1 MVLAK
6 KLNLAHGTLRQSQ
19 AAFRFCQCKFAREC
33 HLSSPWMGGDFICIV
48 PVVHPCEHDS
58 PAILSRN
65 IGPGLGRVEI
75 SAEVYPQCPVRGSVI
90 NKFVAIEVAN
100 EVLRRGTLRGA
111 AIANAH
117 YNDPFLPALGIS
129 KREEVGALPI
139 TNIRRAR
146 RSEFTRQVPRLQ
158 IGRRIKTNAML
169 FSHGYDHDPTR
180 SRRIP
185 ENHGI
190 AKFSLMDIEN
200 WILGIFR

>member
-6 KLNLAHGTLRQSQ
+6 RLNLAHGTLRQSQ
-19 AAFRFCQCKFAREC
+19 AVFRFCQCKFAREC

-100 EVLRRGTLRGA
+100 EVLRRGTLSGT
-111 AIANAH
+111 AIADPH
-117 YNDPFLPALGIS
+117 YQDPLLPSFSVLNWD
-129 KREEVGALPI
+129 EVRTLPI
-139 TNIRRAR
+139 GHVRCAR
-146 RSEFTRQVPRLQ
+146 GSKFARQIPCLQ

-169 FSHGYDHDPTR
+169 FSHGYDHDPT
-180 SRRIP
+180 
-185 ENHGI
+185 
-190 AKFSLMDIEN
+190 
-200 WILGIFR
+200 